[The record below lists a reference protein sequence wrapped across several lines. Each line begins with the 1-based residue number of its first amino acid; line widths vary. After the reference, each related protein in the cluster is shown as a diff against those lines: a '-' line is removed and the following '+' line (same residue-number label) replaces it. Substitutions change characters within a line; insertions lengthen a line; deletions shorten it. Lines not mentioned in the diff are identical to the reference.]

1 LSQGLKWSKTFSA
14 SSSERKTMNLE
25 NFIEETMVS
34 LMKNN
39 SVNDITVN
47 MILEKSEVSKASFY
61 RHYVDKFDLVNK
73 IFDHLIPQE
82 ANQVGKT
89 IKWSEFMLVL
99 FDVFGKNR
107 SFLSEGYKCDDYNNL
122 VRHSNEFFSKLI
134 LHVLSNKN
142 VDVTQRDIVLSSQFF
157 AVSLNSFMIDWVEK
171 GGQDTIYNLV
181 RLMHEAV
188 PHNIYPY
195 FD

>member
-1 LSQGLKWSKTFSA
+1 
-14 SSSERKTMNLE
+14 
-25 NFIEETMVS
+25 
-34 LMKNN
+34 
-39 SVNDITVN
+39 